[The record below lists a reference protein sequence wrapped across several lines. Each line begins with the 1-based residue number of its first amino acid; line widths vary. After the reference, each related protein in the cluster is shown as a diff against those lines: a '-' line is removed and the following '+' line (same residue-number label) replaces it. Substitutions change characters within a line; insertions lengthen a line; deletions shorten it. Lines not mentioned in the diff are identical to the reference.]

1 MACCAFAV
9 FLIGQIAFAWE
20 RVRTFV
26 FGVRADTER
35 SPNLAVL
42 WQPNLPG
49 QARATAA
56 ALPMSTAPS
65 WTIWLR
71 RTLTPQTI
79 VLMVS
84 VELAMGA
91 GGLAF
96 LASQAGYSAAD
107 LNAALAMI
115 CQGGQIAAL

>member
-9 FLIGQIAFAWE
+9 FLLGQIAFAWE
-20 RVRTFV
+20 RVRNFV
-26 FGVRADTER
+26 FGVRADEAR

-42 WQPNLPG
+42 WQPG
-49 QARATAA
+49 ATAA
-56 ALPMSTAPS
+56 ALPDTFDPS

-71 RTLTPQTI
+71 RTLTPQMI
-79 VLMVS
+79 VLMVT

-96 LASQAGYSAAD
+96 IASQAGYSAAD
-107 LNAALAMI
+107 LNAALTMI